1 MPIEEP
7 AKVEI
12 RNCLKPGDLGSI
24 VWLHG
29 KLYEIEYGFDHS
41 FEPYVAEPL
50 ARFSRDPQPGESIW
64 LAERDGKVLGSV
76 AIVRFSD
83 DVAQLR
89 WLVLAPEARGLGLGR
104 DLVKLAVDFARGS
117 GYKSVFLWTL
127 EFLTAAKAL
136 YESEGFVM
144 TETKAYDRLWGLD
157 NITEERYDL
166 EF

>member
-1 MPIEEP
+1 MPPQEP
-7 AKVEI
+7 AQVKI

-29 KLYEIEYGFDHS
+29 KLYEREYGFDHS

-50 ARFSRDPQPGESIW
+50 ARFSRDPRPGEGIW
-64 LAERDGKVLGSV
+64 VAEREGKVLGSV
-76 AIVRFSD
+76 AMVRYSD
-83 DVAQLR
+83 DIAQLR
-89 WLVLAPEARGLGLGR
+89 WLILAPEARGLGLGR
-104 DLVKLAVDFARGS
+104 DLVNLALDFARGS

-136 YESEGFVM
+136 YESVGFKL
-144 TETKAYDRLWGLD
+144 TERKNYDRLWGLD
-157 NITEERYDL
+157 DMTEERYDL